1 MKLST
6 EHWRNNTDMENRR
19 TQTRA
24 CSTAISSTTNLTQ
37 SDTVMNSGLREG
49 RRVIEDRPTFSYI
62 IYTEFVPHREQCV
75 TSRRTSRLILVTAR
89 ITRYTK
95 TDCVGKLQRLCVKGR
110 QGVLLPPYS
119 VRCTYSA
126 REQNRTATCTNHSN
140 LLRANLTPLKQVFI

>member
-1 MKLST
+1 M

-62 IYTEFVPHREQCV
+62 IYTKFVPHREQCV

-95 TDCVGKLQRLCVKGR
+95 TDCVGKLQRFCVLRAGR
-110 QGVLLPPYS
+110 AYCYRRTLYG
-119 VRCTYSA
+119 A
-126 REQNRTATCTNHSN
+126 RTLHVNKTEQRRAPITATFSVPTS
-140 LLRANLTPLKQVFI
+140 RI